1 MMSLH
6 GDELFKLAE
15 KNNTRH
21 SLASMA
27 QYLNTCFIIS
37 TIENEYLVNIEKGVV
52 KNVEKGPFVMPSYVF
67 KLKAPEKEWLKFL
80 QHIPEPGSHDI
91 IVNASKKKFLKFEG
105 DLHPLMSHLLY
116 FKLLLASLRPAES
129 KNEN

>member
-1 MMSLH
+1 MF
-6 GDELFKLAE
+6 EKLAE
-15 KNNTRH
+15 KNNVRH

-27 QYLNTCFIIS
+27 QYLNTCFMIS
-37 TIENEYLVNIEKGVV
+37 TIEHEYLVNIEKGIV
-52 KNVEKGPFVMPSYVF
+52 KNVEEGPFVMPSYIF
-67 KLKAPEKEWLKFL
+67 KLTASKNEWLKFL
-80 QHIPEPGSHDI
+80 QHTPQPGSHDI
-91 IVNASKKKFLKFEG
+91 IAMLRRKVLKFEG

>member
-1 MMSLH
+1 MFKSLI
-6 GDELFKLAE
+6 DDNE
-15 KNNTRH
+15 KR
-21 SLASMA
+21 SQLSIMA
-27 QYLNTCFIIS
+27 QYLNTSFMIS
-37 TIENEYLVNIEKGVV
+37 TIENEDLVNIEKGVV
-52 KNVEKGPFVMPSYVF
+52 KNVEEGPFVMPSYVF
-67 KLKAPEKEWLKFL
+67 KLTAPKNEWIKFL

-91 IVNASKKKFLKFEG
+91 IAMLRRKVLKFEG

>member
-1 MMSLH
+1 MFKSLI
-6 GDELFKLAE
+6 E
-15 KNNTRH
+15 KNEKR
-21 SLASMA
+21 SQLSIMA
-27 QYLNTCFIIS
+27 QYLNTSFMIS

-52 KNVEKGPFVMPSYVF
+52 KNVEEGPFVMPSYVF
-67 KLKAPEKEWLKFL
+67 KLTAPKNEWIKFL
-80 QHIPEPGSHDI
+80 QHIPQPGSHDI
-91 IVNASKKKFLKFEG
+91 IAMLRRKVLKFEG

>member
-1 MMSLH
+1 MFKSLI
-6 GDELFKLAE
+6 DDNE
-15 KNNTRH
+15 KRNQL
-21 SLASMA
+21 SIMA
-27 QYLNTCFIIS
+27 QYLNTSFMIS
-37 TIENEYLVNIEKGVV
+37 TIESEYLVNIEKGVV
-52 KNVEKGPFVMPSYVF
+52 KNVEEGPFVMPSYVF
-67 KLKAPEKEWLKFL
+67 KLTAPKNEWIKFL

-91 IVNASKKKFLKFEG
+91 IAMLRRKVLKFEG

>member
-1 MMSLH
+1 MFKSLI
-6 GDELFKLAE
+6 DDNE
-15 KNNTRH
+15 KR
-21 SLASMA
+21 SQLSIMA
-27 QYLNTCFIIS
+27 QYLNTSFMIS

-52 KNVEKGPFVMPSYVF
+52 KNVEEGPFVMPSYVF
-67 KLKAPEKEWLKFL
+67 KLTAPKNEWIKFL

-91 IVNASKKKFLKFEG
+91 IAMLRRKVLKFEG

-116 FKLLLASLRPAES
+116 FKLLLASLRAAES

>member
-1 MMSLH
+1 MFKSLM
-6 GDELFKLAE
+6 E
-15 KNNTRH
+15 KNEKR
-21 SLASMA
+21 SQLSMMA
-27 QYLNTCFIIS
+27 QYLNTCFMIS

-52 KNVEKGPFVMPSYVF
+52 KNVEEGPFVMPSYVF
-67 KLKAPEKEWLKFL
+67 KLIAPKNDWIKFL

-91 IVNASKKKFLKFEG
+91 IAMLRRKVLKFEG

>member
-1 MMSLH
+1 MFKSLI
-6 GDELFKLAE
+6 DDNE
-15 KNNTRH
+15 KQ
-21 SLASMA
+21 SQLSIMA
-27 QYLNTCFIIS
+27 QYLNTSFMIS

-52 KNVEKGPFVMPSYVF
+52 KNVEEGPFVMPSYVF
-67 KLKAPEKEWLKFL
+67 KLTAPKNEWIKFL

-91 IVNASKKKFLKFEG
+91 IAMLRRKVLKFEG

>member
-1 MMSLH
+1 MFKSLI
-6 GDELFKLAE
+6 DDNE
-15 KNNTRH
+15 KR
-21 SLASMA
+21 SQLSIMA
-27 QYLNTCFIIS
+27 QYLNTSFMIS
-37 TIENEYLVNIEKGVV
+37 TIENEYLVNIEKGIV
-52 KNVEKGPFVMPSYVF
+52 KNVEEGPFVMPSYVF
-67 KLKAPEKEWLKFL
+67 KLTAPKNEWIKFL

-91 IVNASKKKFLKFEG
+91 IAMLRRKVLKFEG

>member
-1 MMSLH
+1 MFKSLI
-6 GDELFKLAE
+6 DDNE
-15 KNNTRH
+15 KR
-21 SLASMA
+21 SQLSIMA
-27 QYLNTCFIIS
+27 QYLSTSFMIS
-37 TIENEYLVNIEKGVV
+37 TIENEYLVNIEKGIV
-52 KNVEKGPFVMPSYVF
+52 KNVEEGPFVMPSYVF
-67 KLKAPEKEWLKFL
+67 KLTAPKNEWIKFL

-91 IVNASKKKFLKFEG
+91 IAMLRRKVLKFEG

>member
-1 MMSLH
+1 MFKSLI
-6 GDELFKLAE
+6 DNNE
-15 KNNTRH
+15 KR
-21 SLASMA
+21 SQLSMMA
-27 QYLNTCFIIS
+27 QYLNTCFMIS

-67 KLKAPEKEWLKFL
+67 KLTAPKNEWIKFL

-91 IVNASKKKFLKFEG
+91 IAMLRRKVLKFEG

>member
-1 MMSLH
+1 MFKSLI
-6 GDELFKLAE
+6 DDNE
-15 KNNTRH
+15 KR
-21 SLASMA
+21 SQLSIMA
-27 QYLNTCFIIS
+27 QYLNTSFMIS

-52 KNVEKGPFVMPSYVF
+52 KNVEEGPFVMPSYVF
-67 KLKAPEKEWLKFL
+67 KLTAPKNEWIKFL

-91 IVNASKKKFLKFEG
+91 IALLRRKVLKFEG

>member
-1 MMSLH
+1 MF
-6 GDELFKLAE
+6 EKLAE
-15 KNNTRH
+15 KNNISH

-27 QYLNTCFIIS
+27 QHLNTCFIIS
-37 TIENEYLVNIEKGVV
+37 TIEHEYLVNIEKGVV
-52 KNVEKGPFVMPSYVF
+52 KNIEEGPFVMPSYVF
-67 KLKAPEKEWLKFL
+67 KLTAPKNEWIKFL
-80 QHIPEPGSHDI
+80 QHTPQPGSHDI
-91 IVNASKKKFLKFEG
+91 IAMLRRKVLKFEG

>member
-1 MMSLH
+1 MFKSLIH
-6 GDELFKLAE
+6 NNE
-15 KNNTRH
+15 KR
-21 SLASMA
+21 SQLSMMA
-27 QYLNTCFIIS
+27 QYLNTCFMIS

-52 KNVEKGPFVMPSYVF
+52 KNVEEGPFVMPSYVF
-67 KLKAPEKEWLKFL
+67 KLTAPKNEWLKFL
-80 QHIPEPGSHDI
+80 QQTPQPGSHDI
-91 IVNASKKKFLKFEG
+91 IAMLRRKVLKFEG

>member
-1 MMSLH
+1 MFKSLI
-6 GDELFKLAE
+6 E
-15 KNNTRH
+15 KNEKR
-21 SLASMA
+21 SQLSIMA
-27 QYLNTCFIIS
+27 QYLNTSFMIS

-52 KNVEKGPFVMPSYVF
+52 KNVEEGPFVMPSYVF
-67 KLKAPEKEWLKFL
+67 KLTAPKNEWIKFL
-80 QHIPEPGSHDI
+80 QQTPQPGSHDI
-91 IVNASKKKFLKFEG
+91 IAMLRRKVLKFEG

>member
-1 MMSLH
+1 MFKSLI
-6 GDELFKLAE
+6 DNNE
-15 KNNTRH
+15 KR
-21 SLASMA
+21 SQLSIMA
-27 QYLNTCFIIS
+27 QYLNTSFMIS

-52 KNVEKGPFVMPSYVF
+52 KNVEEGPFVMPSYVF
-67 KLKAPEKEWLKFL
+67 KLTAPKNEWIKFL

-91 IVNASKKKFLKFEG
+91 IAMLRRKVLKFEG